1 MKVKK
6 KDIQHEDNQTSLSMM
21 LSYKRERK
29 DVDYTPDEIKPM
41 QYTTNWILNQNI
53 SHLKN
58 APIQNSDL
66 KPSTIIRPYSKFLE
80 RRLCRDLKRIYDGGM
95 LYNK

>member
-6 KDIQHEDNQTSLSMM
+6 KDIQHEDNQTSLSLM
-21 LSYKRERK
+21 LLYKKDRK

-41 QYTTNWILNQNI
+41 QYTTNLILNQNI

-66 KPSTIIRPYSKFLE
+66 KPSTIIRPYSKFKGADALP
-80 RRLCRDLKRIYDGGM
+80 RFKKDLRWW
-95 LYNK
+95 NVV